1 MAEMSQIC
9 RDLQFSINHIV
20 SFAGGG
26 DLLAARSK
34 KLEGNIMNKVYA
46 AARALAL
53 LLAIAAAFVAIPNLN
68 VAAALVILGIITGI
82 GASTD
87 DGIRIMLAVLVL
99 PAIGVA
105 LGNIPQI
112 GEQLGA
118 IATNLGL
125 NIAGV
130 GATLVVRR
138 IIALLKGDWAPA
150 S

>member
-1 MAEMSQIC
+1 
-9 RDLQFSINHIV
+9 
-20 SFAGGG
+20 
-26 DLLAARSK
+26 
-34 KLEGNIMNKVYA
+34 MNKVYA

-53 LLAIAAAFVAIPNLN
+53 ILAIAAAFVAIPNLN
-68 VAAALVILGIITGI
+68 VAAALVILGIVTGI

-87 DGIRIMLAVLVL
+87 DGMRIMLAVLVL

-118 IATNLGL
+118 VATNLGL

-130 GATLVVRR
+130 GATMVVRR